1 MIEMRREKRWPADI
15 SMEILSLYKQGNEK
29 VENIHQPIDITDIS
43 NAGIGFKSKAELPLD
58 YYFNASITLA
68 QGEVLKCVVHIIRR
82 TRPKED
88 EYQYG
93 CEIVGNSFILEYII
107 NDYAA
112 SLRKR

>member
-82 TRPKED
+82 TRPKESIKNCIGLMMSVQNLPEKD
-88 EYQYG
+88 Q
-93 CEIVGNSFILEYII
+93 IFSVFRLE
-107 NDYAA
+107 NA
-112 SLRKR
+112 

>member
-68 QGEVLKCVVHIIRR
+68 QGEVLKCVV
-82 TRPKED
+82 D
-88 EYQYG
+88 
-93 CEIVGNSFILEYII
+93 
-107 NDYAA
+107 
-112 SLRKR
+112 RKSVV